1 MAEKLFYKD
10 KQGKKKPKHSSYG
23 FTTKRTLKPGTAE
36 HPLTLSVQTEERK
49 AEVAALAKEQML
61 HAQITVDEA
70 VEENIFELE
79 CIVNKPDAVTVEQT
93 PQRNAPCSCG
103 SGKKFKK
110 CCG

>member
-23 FTTKRTLKPGTAE
+23 FVTKRSLKPGTVE
-36 HPLTLSVQTEERK
+36 HPLILSVQTEERK
-49 AEVAALAKEQML
+49 AEVAELAKELML
-61 HAQITVDEA
+61 HAQIAVDES
-70 VEENIFELE
+70 VPENIAELD
-79 CIVNKPDAVTVEQT
+79 CIVNKPDTVAVEQT